1 MQNKKIKKITCAV
14 FLCFIGNFFA
24 YADMTKSQILSQM
37 SGTEQPSNTNGGL
50 VNNNVNYNNQN
61 NNPTPQNNQPLQS
74 GSNLV
79 NNSQNYNNV
88 YNNSTPKKKK
98 VVAKKKVKKID
109 INSLATQKIDITFNN
124 DVGELPNTLKQY
136 DPQLTIL
143 PNLGKKSS
151 QTVSFDL
158 QSVGIDQIVSMIQT
172 LTGGAVRLIYDSDK
186 DSIRLS
192 YITVNKAGNSPVSQS
207 ENWREGKGKPQP
219 IMTADGVL
227 LFPYGQYEPTVI
239 CKPQQVC
246 DIRFQAGENIL
257 DAVMGDTTRW
267 MVQGVVS
274 GIGANQVKH
283 IILKPQYP
291 DLNTNM
297 IVTTDKGRVY
307 NLRLL
312 SSEKNYISAI
322 GWYYPQEIND
332 ALAQKFKDQQMALG
346 GINQGGSNPNNINT
360 GSLTSANGI
369 KLNAQSTMD
378 NDNLPVLDLD
388 FRYEISGDKVIWKPL
403 RVFNDGVHTYIEV
416 DQKALNVP
424 SPAFMV
430 YDENS
435 GSYEMVNY
443 RQKGNYYIVDQMFNV
458 GILIYDV
465 GRNQQKVTIKHIL
478 DTSKENKN
486 WLY

>member
-98 VVAKKKVKKID
+98 VVVKKKVKKID

-207 ENWREGKGKPQP
+207 ENWREGK
-219 IMTADGVL
+219 
-227 LFPYGQYEPTVI
+227 
-239 CKPQQVC
+239 
-246 DIRFQAGENIL
+246 ENH
-257 DAVMGDTTRW
+257 
-267 MVQGVVS
+267 
-274 GIGANQVKH
+274 NQ
-283 IILKPQYP
+283 
-291 DLNTNM
+291 
-297 IVTTDKGRVY
+297 
-307 NLRLL
+307 
-312 SSEKNYISAI
+312 S
-322 GWYYPQEIND
+322 
-332 ALAQKFKDQQMALG
+332 
-346 GINQGGSNPNNINT
+346 
-360 GSLTSANGI
+360 
-369 KLNAQSTMD
+369 
-378 NDNLPVLDLD
+378 
-388 FRYEISGDKVIWKPL
+388 
-403 RVFNDGVHTYIEV
+403 
-416 DQKALNVP
+416 
-424 SPAFMV
+424 
-430 YDENS
+430 
-435 GSYEMVNY
+435 
-443 RQKGNYYIVDQMFNV
+443 
-458 GILIYDV
+458 
-465 GRNQQKVTIKHIL
+465 
-478 DTSKENKN
+478 
-486 WLY
+486 